1 MFSGELYTT
10 PHHTVCLV
18 SSIVVARVIPCKSWS
33 DRATNKP
40 FLIDWKQTEFEF
52 KIIPRNDLNNKS
64 IIDKNGNFFM
74 IITGIRWDFRNNYGF
89 NPKIQIYLS
98 SLLPHFGKFWGYLTF
113 LSHLG
118 IYRPFYNHLWYHSR
132 GPSFQYKLL
141 QSPSVWSSIIV
152 PINPAKY
159 GKYIME
165 DLRW

>member
-1 MFSGELYTT
+1 MRTMFSGELYTT

-98 SLLPHFGKFWGYLTF
+98 SLLPHFGKFWGCLTF
-113 LSHLG
+113 LSESEFIDHFTIIFGIIPLAHLFNINCYKVRLSG
-118 IYRPFYNHLWYHSR
+118 HL
-132 GPSFQYKLL
+132 
-141 QSPSVWSSIIV
+141 
-152 PINPAKY
+152 
-159 GKYIME
+159 
-165 DLRW
+165 